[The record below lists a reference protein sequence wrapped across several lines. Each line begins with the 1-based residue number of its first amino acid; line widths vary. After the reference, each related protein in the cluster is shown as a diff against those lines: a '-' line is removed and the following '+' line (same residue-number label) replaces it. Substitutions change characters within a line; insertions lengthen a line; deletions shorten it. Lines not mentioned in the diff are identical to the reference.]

1 MIVLMLGCP
10 AYGEH
15 RRISS
20 DGGYACGLFPGK
32 GSGRWGG
39 FKHFRR
45 EGVPVSKEYDPFMH
59 TAEHVLNQTMVR
71 MFGCGRSFSSHLNA
85 DKSKCDYHFLR
96 PLEDAEA
103 AELER
108 RINEVLAQHMP
119 VRTEMLPREEA
130 GKLVDLGR
138 LPAHLEGEE
147 ELMVRIVTVG
157 DYDICP
163 CIGGAC

>member
-1 MIVLMLGCP
+1 M
-10 AYGEH
+10 
-15 RRISS
+15 
-20 DGGYACGLFPGK
+20 
-32 GSGRWGG
+32 
-39 FKHFRR
+39 
-45 EGVPVSKEYDPFMH
+45 SKEYDPFMH

-85 DKSKCDYHFLR
+85 DKSKCDYYFPR

-108 RINEVLAQHMP
+108 
-119 VRTEMLPREEA
+119 RTEMLPREEA

-163 CIGGAC
+163 CIGEHVENTSEVGAFRLVSHDFTPPQGDEEAGRLRIRFKLKKNA

>member
-1 MIVLMLGCP
+1 
-10 AYGEH
+10 
-15 RRISS
+15 
-20 DGGYACGLFPGK
+20 
-32 GSGRWGG
+32 
-39 FKHFRR
+39 
-45 EGVPVSKEYDPFMH
+45 VSKEYDPFMH

-157 DYDICP
+157 DYMIFVPASGSMLKIHPRSAHFGWFRTILPRRRALKRPD
-163 CIGGAC
+163 ASEFASN

>member
-1 MIVLMLGCP
+1 M
-10 AYGEH
+10 
-15 RRISS
+15 
-20 DGGYACGLFPGK
+20 
-32 GSGRWGG
+32 
-39 FKHFRR
+39 
-45 EGVPVSKEYDPFMH
+45 SKEYDPFMH

-85 DKSKCDYHFLR
+85 DKSKCDYHFPR

-103 AELER
+103 SELER

-147 ELMVRIVTVG
+147 ELMVQSGRASG
-157 DYDICP
+157 RESL
-163 CIGGAC
+163 

>member
-1 MIVLMLGCP
+1 M
-10 AYGEH
+10 
-15 RRISS
+15 
-20 DGGYACGLFPGK
+20 
-32 GSGRWGG
+32 
-39 FKHFRR
+39 
-45 EGVPVSKEYDPFMH
+45 SKEYDPFMH

-119 VRTEMLPREEA
+119 DAPPRRGGQA
-130 GKLVDLGR
+130 GR
-138 LPAHLEGEE
+138 SRSAP
-147 ELMVRIVTVG
+147 
-157 DYDICP
+157 
-163 CIGGAC
+163 GAS